1 MSTKTLLIT
10 GASRGIGLATATLFR
25 DQGYRVVNLSRSQP
39 ALDGIEHLPLDLASA
54 QAIDAIAAQ
63 LVEKIG
69 HSDSVTLVHN
79 AGLLRKDSVRDLPA
93 SELHKVLQ
101 INVVAPAQLNQI
113 VLPAMREGSAI
124 IYIGS
129 TLSEKGVANTCSY
142 VTSKHAVLGLM
153 RAGCQ
158 DLTGAGVHSA
168 CVCPGFTATE
178 MLSGHV
184 GHDQTILDAIASG
197 IAFNRLIEPE
207 EIARTVLFAAENP
220 VLNGAVL
227 HANLGQIES

>member
-1 MSTKTLLIT
+1 MPAKTLLIT
-10 GASRGIGLATATLFR
+10 GASRGIGLATATLFS
-25 DQGYRVVNLSRSQP
+25 DAGYRVINLSRSRP
-39 ALDGIEHLPLDLASA
+39 ELDGIEHLALDLANA
-54 QAIDAIAAQ
+54 DAIDAMAATLQ
-63 LVEKIG
+63 QKVAG
-69 HSDSVTLVHN
+69 CDSLTVVHN
-79 AGLLRKDSVRDLPA
+79 AGLLRKDSTRELPA
-93 SELHKVLQ
+93 RSLHEVLQ
-101 INVVAPAQLNQI
+101 INVVAPAQLNQLL
-113 VLPAMREGSAI
+113 LPSMQPGSAI
-124 IYIGS
+124 VYIGS

-153 RAGCQ
+153 RATCQ
-158 DLTGAGVHSA
+158 DLSGTGIHTA

-184 GHDQTILDAIASG
+184 GGDQQVLDAIASG
-197 IAFNRLIEPE
+197 IAFKRLIEPQ

>member
-10 GASRGIGLATATLFR
+10 GASRGIGLATAALFR
-25 DQGYRVVNLSRSQP
+25 DQGYRVVNLSRSKP
-39 ALDGIEHLPLDLASA
+39 ALDGIEHMPLDLADA
-54 QAIDAIAAQ
+54 QAIDAMATQ
-63 LVEKIG
+63 LRETIDG
-69 HSDSVTLVHN
+69 SESVKLVHN
-79 AGLLRKDSVRDLPA
+79 AGLLRKDSARDLPA

-113 VLPAMREGSAI
+113 VLPAMRAGSAI

-158 DLTGAGVHSA
+158 DLSGSGIHST

-184 GHDQTILDAIASG
+184 GHDQAILDAIASG
-197 IAFNRLIEPE
+197 IAFNRLIEPA